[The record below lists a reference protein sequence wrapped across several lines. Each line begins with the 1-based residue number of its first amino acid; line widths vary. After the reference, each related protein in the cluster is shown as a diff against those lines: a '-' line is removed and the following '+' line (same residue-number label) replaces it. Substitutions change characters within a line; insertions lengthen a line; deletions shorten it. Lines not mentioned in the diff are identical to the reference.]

1 MSISPIVECIR
12 NYILRFPELKDGYLL
27 VDILGDKPIEYTIET
42 VPCEPVI
49 RKYTDGSCMKQF
61 LFIFASRE
69 FFSKDVAQNIEN
81 LGFYEKFGD
90 WIREQN
96 DSGIFP
102 ELGKGRE
109 PVSIE
114 VLTGGYAFEA
124 DTNTAQYQIQL
135 RLTYEEE

>member
-1 MSISPIVECIR
+1 MSVSPLIECIR

-42 VPCEPVI
+42 VPCAPVV

-69 FFSKDVAQNIEN
+69 FFSEDVAQNIEN
-81 LGFYEKFGD
+81 LGFYEKFED
-90 WIREQN
+90 WIKEQN
-96 DSGIFP
+96 DEGILP
-102 ELGKGRE
+102 DLGDDRE

-124 DTNTAQYQIQL
+124 DTNTARYQIQL

>member
-1 MSISPIVECIR
+1 MSISPLIECIR

-42 VPCEPVI
+42 VPCAPVV

-69 FFSKDVAQNIEN
+69 FFSEDVAQNIEN
-81 LGFYEKFGD
+81 LGFYEKFED
-90 WIREQN
+90 WIKEQN
-96 DSGIFP
+96 DEGILP
-102 ELGKGRE
+102 DLGDDRE

-124 DTNTAQYQIQL
+124 DTNTARYQIQL

>member
-69 FFSKDVAQNIEN
+69 FFSKDIAQNIEN

-102 ELGKGRE
+102 ELGEGRE

>member
-27 VDILGDKPIEYTIET
+27 VGILGDKPIEYTIET

-81 LGFYEKFGD
+81 LGFYEKFEE
-90 WIREQN
+90 WIKEQN
-96 DSGIFP
+96 DEGILP
-102 ELGKGRE
+102 DLGEGRE

>member
-1 MSISPIVECIR
+1 MSISPLIECIR

-42 VPCEPVI
+42 VPCAPVV

-69 FFSKDVAQNIEN
+69 FFSDDVAQNIEN
-81 LGFYEKFGD
+81 LGFYEKFED
-90 WIREQN
+90 WIKEQN
-96 DSGIFP
+96 DEGILP
-102 ELGKGRE
+102 DLGDDRE

-124 DTNTAQYQIQL
+124 DTNTARYQIQL

>member
-12 NYILRFPELKDGYLL
+12 DYILRFPELKDGYLL

-69 FFSKDVAQNIEN
+69 FFSEDVAQNIEN
-81 LGFYEKFGD
+81 LGFYEKFED
-90 WIREQN
+90 WIKEQN
-96 DSGIFP
+96 DEGILP
-102 ELGKGRE
+102 DLGDDRE

-124 DTNTAQYQIQL
+124 DTNTARYQIQL